1 MYSSLALC
9 NTSYLHNQS
18 KLFSPSFSNTTFQ
31 DFRCISY
38 LFFRVSNLQH
48 RTQLCSKCSTSL
60 VSSLN
65 SSPVCWCQ
73 ESSRCILSC
82 GWFPGVWVFCADVS
96 EHCSFF
102 IGRLNKKNTWNEI
115 VGIFVQH
122 GESLKSSR
130 GFFFIAA
137 FAIAIH
143 VVAGI
148 LEPEGGNV
156 PWSSTKC
163 GQLLV

>member
-9 NTSYLHNQS
+9 NTSCLRNRS
-18 KLFSPSFSNTTFQ
+18 NLSSPSFSNTTFR
-31 DFRCISY
+31 DFQCISY
-38 LFFRVSNLQH
+38 LFFRVSGLQH
-48 RTQLCSKCSTSL
+48 RTQLCSKCSNSL

-73 ESSRCILSC
+73 ESSRFILSC
-82 GWFPGVWVFCADVS
+82 GLFPDVWVFCADVS

-102 IGRLNKKNTWNEI
+102 IGRLNKKNNWDEI
-115 VGIFVQH
+115 FGIFIQH
-122 GESLKSSR
+122 GGSLKSRR

-137 FAIAIH
+137 FATAIH
-143 VVAGI
+143 VVSGI
-148 LEPEGGNV
+148 LEPEGGNG

-163 GQLLV
+163 GQLLA